1 MPARNPRNAT
11 PRNAA
16 AQLKRLAFTALHDI
30 YHLGE
35 DLTTIDLDLL
45 AERIGRIHAGMNPQ
59 NEFQALVSWLG
70 QCTTINA
77 IQDAGSGENEPAVR
91 TPDYLLVSNVNGQ
104 DVPVLVEVKTTN
116 DDELMWSDKYFAS
129 LRRFADFLHLPL
141 LVAWKRYELWTLVDT
156 AHFELRAT
164 AHHLTFDRALK
175 ENLMFRLCG

>member
-141 LVAWKRYELWTLVDT
+141 LVAWS
-156 AHFELRAT
+156 
-164 AHHLTFDRALK
+164 
-175 ENLMFRLCG
+175 G